1 MWKLK
6 HKKEKTMENY
16 EVKGVSNAS
25 EIRDIYKYAKDNN
38 VKYYR
43 AVSKTNQ
50 IYGWN
55 ENTNNFV
62 KAQAGQEW
70 FENPHYQAPS
80 VEEPI
85 EEKAEILEELE
96 EVANEM
102 VEEVKAE
109 EVVAENATTEEIDY
123 KALYEEKCAELEEVK
138 MEKQKALDAVEYY
151 KQENEELK
159 DGLFAFKTLLN
170 KF

>member
-1 MWKLK
+1 
-6 HKKEKTMENY
+6 MENY

-25 EIRDIYKYAKDNN
+25 EIKKAYTEAVADNY
-38 VKYYR
+38 KYYR

-70 FENPHYQAPS
+70 FENPHYVAPS

-85 EEKAEILEELE
+85 EEPIVEEMV

-102 VEEVKAE
+102 VEEIKAE
-109 EVVAENATTEEIDY
+109 EIVEEKEPEVDY
-123 KALYEEKCAELEEVK
+123 KALYEEKCAELDKANAEKDIYIDKYQKLSEEFTAYKEIV
-138 MEKQKALDAVEYY
+138 EKFKAL
-151 KQENEELK
+151 
-159 DGLFAFKTLLN
+159 
-170 KF
+170 

>member
-1 MWKLK
+1 
-6 HKKEKTMENY
+6 MENY

-25 EIRDIYKYAKDNN
+25 EIRDVYKYAKDNN

-55 ENTNNFV
+55 ENTNNFE
-62 KAQAGQEW
+62 KAQAGQKW

-85 EEKAEILEELE
+85 EEAEILEELK

-109 EVVAENATTEEIDY
+109 ETVKEVDY

-138 MEKQKALDAVEYY
+138 IEKQKALDVVDYY
-151 KQENEELK
+151 KKENAELK
-159 DGLFAFKTLLN
+159 DGLYAFKTLLN